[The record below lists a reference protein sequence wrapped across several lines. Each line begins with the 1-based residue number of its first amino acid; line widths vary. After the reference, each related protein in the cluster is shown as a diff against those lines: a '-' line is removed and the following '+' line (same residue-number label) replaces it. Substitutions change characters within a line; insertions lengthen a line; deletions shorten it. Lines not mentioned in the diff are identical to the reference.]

1 MVGGLRCFGFGLIGF
16 GFSFW
21 LLFGCLGCVVLCACG
36 CDCGICIWYW
46 WIWRCGVTVAF
57 GAFFGGVLLIRLVVG
72 LDDLPFN
79 ACLIDGACLV
89 GLLIAVTANAMCLI
103 VNNVGVWFFIFFLV

>member
-1 MVGGLRCFGFGLIGF
+1 MLGLC
-16 GFSFW
+16 SFVCLRVW
-21 LLFGCLGCVVLCACG
+21 LWDLYLVL
-36 CDCGICIWYW
+36 

-89 GLLIAVTANAMCLI
+89 SLLIAVTANAMCLI